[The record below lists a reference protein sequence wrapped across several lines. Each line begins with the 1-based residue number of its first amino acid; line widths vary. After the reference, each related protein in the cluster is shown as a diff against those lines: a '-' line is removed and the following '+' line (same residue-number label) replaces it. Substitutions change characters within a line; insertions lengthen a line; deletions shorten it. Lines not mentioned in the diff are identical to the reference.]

1 MVPENRNYRRVIR
14 PHETINYLFSMEL
27 ESSGKVY
34 HEIYFYTNSPAPL
47 ATAAVKV
54 FVEQ

>member
-1 MVPENRNYRRVIR
+1 
-14 PHETINYLFSMEL
+14 MEL